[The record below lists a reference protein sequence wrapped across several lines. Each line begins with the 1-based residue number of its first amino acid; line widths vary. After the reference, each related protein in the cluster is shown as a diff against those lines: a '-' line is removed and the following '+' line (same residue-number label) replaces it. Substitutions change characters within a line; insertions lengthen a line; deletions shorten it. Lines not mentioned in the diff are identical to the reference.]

1 MDGNDLRNSRKER
14 SLWSRHLVGSS
25 QPAELPPFAPT
36 ELGLAGDT
44 KALERKCWKH
54 KVLIGT
60 VLAKTDKTDL
70 GEELGRG
77 RTQWASVFP
86 GSIVSFNIP

>member
-25 QPAELPPFAPT
+25 QPAEPPPFTPT

-44 KALERKCWKH
+44 KALERKCWNH

-60 VLAKTDKTDL
+60 VSAKIDKTGL
-70 GEELGRG
+70 GEGRSLGAREG
-77 RTQWASVFP
+77 KDPMGLSLPR
-86 GSIVSFNIP
+86 